1 MKLSFLIVL
10 VFALAALGFA
20 ADVRT
25 KDATGGTGP
34 GFTGAG
40 PLQPTARSKEIE
52 RKRGGSTF
60 KPRVTCASKLNSPCL
75 MNSDCPCTGFCYFPK
90 QSTIKDGR
98 CTVYDRKAHN

>member
-25 KDATGGTGP
+25 KATGGTGGTGP

-40 PLQPTARSKEIE
+40 PLEPTARSKEIE
-52 RKRGGSTF
+52 KKRGVRNT
-60 KPRVTCASKLNSPCL
+60 TNA
-75 MNSDCPCTGFCYFPK
+75 K
-90 QSTIKDGR
+90 QNVQVLHI
-98 CTVYDRKAHN
+98 

>member
-25 KDATGGTGP
+25 KATGGTGGTGP

-40 PLQPTARSKEIE
+40 PLEPTARSKRLKRREVVAHSNPALHAHQIE
-52 RKRGGSTF
+52 L
-60 KPRVTCASKLNSPCL
+60 PMLVE
-75 MNSDCPCTGFCYFPK
+75 
-90 QSTIKDGR
+90 Q
-98 CTVYDRKAHN
+98 